1 MEHPFID
8 PADLSTK
15 SLEDLQTTMAGLSN
29 KLNYAYRTG
38 NGPLINQLNMALDS
52 YRQAFGRKMDDVF
65 SKQNIHPR
73 ISIEKDSK

>member
-8 PADLSTK
+8 PADLTTK
-15 SLEDLQTTMAGLSN
+15 SLEDLQTTMASLSN

-38 NGPLINQLNMALDS
+38 NGPLLNQLNMALDS
-52 YRQAFGRKMDDVF
+52 YRQAFDRKMDDVF
-65 SKQNIHPR
+65 KKQNIHPR